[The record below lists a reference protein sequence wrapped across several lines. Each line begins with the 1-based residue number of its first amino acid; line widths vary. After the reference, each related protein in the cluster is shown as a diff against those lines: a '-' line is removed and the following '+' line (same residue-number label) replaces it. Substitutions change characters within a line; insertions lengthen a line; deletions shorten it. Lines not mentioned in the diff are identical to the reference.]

1 MEEQEVTMYK
11 RQVKLQKLICLFAL
25 IAGVAVFAYALGFAT
40 DLYDAF
46 YEAVSAK
53 TLKSRIPG
61 GELLYLIQPFNSQ
74 LLMVGVGMIL
84 LAVLLFITS
93 TQSRRRYYI
102 GNYVSTG
109 LYAVAA
115 VAATVWAH
123 MWIEAYKAYF
133 LTHVDFAVFKEY
145 AEKRNSLYTE
155 STFWFDAH
163 YVVFAVLILAAV
175 LLVANAIWKVSL
187 MKQEAKLL
195 QNGEDTKKDVAV
207 KA

>member
-1 MEEQEVTMYK
+1 MEEQEVAMYK
-11 RQVKLQKLICLFAL
+11 RQVKLQKLVCLFAL

-46 YEAVSAK
+46 YEAVSMK
-53 TLKSRIPG
+53 TFKSKVPG

-74 LLMVGVGMIL
+74 LLMAGVGLIL

-93 TQSRRRYYI
+93 THTRRRYYI

-115 VAATVWAH
+115 VAVPVWAH

-133 LTHVDFAVFKEY
+133 LTNVDFAAFKEY

-195 QNGEDTKKDVAV
+195 QNGEDTKKDVTV